1 MAGLQAG
8 DLADG
13 LLEPGGGAARGV
25 QEAGSRAQDRILLA
39 SLRLQIFHSPWTV
52 TMMDI
57 LFVNMKRKY
66 NICTETRSSNQTNW
80 ALGCFA
86 DKEQICVECRY
97 LVLILLSEHLAMLG
111 ATEKFLI
118 LSPK

>member
-25 QEAGSRAQDRILLA
+25 QEAGSRAQDRTLLA
-39 SLRLQIFHSPWTV
+39 SLRLQIFYSPWKI
-52 TMMDI
+52 TMMRIMILDI

-66 NICTETRSSNQTNW
+66 NTV
-80 ALGCFA
+80 GA
-86 DKEQICVECRY
+86 DKNGTPVFVHFSAQAASNSNI
-97 LVLILLSEHLAMLG
+97 SEAIM
-111 ATEKFLI
+111 
-118 LSPK
+118 